1 MKRSSNR
8 APASQSQGC
17 RTGDAGRQEA
27 CRPED
32 LRPRKGPQT
41 ARAPSVSGL
50 VDRLKEL
57 RAQLRITFVVAA
69 PKGSQGAR
77 VTFANASHLGAEVRR
92 VEVHGNAMRLE
103 HAHQLVRDPH
113 SDPLLDGEA
122 PRKDANQPR
131 QLGDSDD
138 LLVRDV
144 ADVSVAV
151 KRQRMMLAEG
161 EK

>member
-77 VTFANASHLGAEVRR
+77 VAFANAAHLGAEVRR
-92 VEVHGNAMRLE
+92 VEVHSNAMRLE
-103 HAHQLVRDPH
+103 DAHQLVRDLHP
-113 SDPLLDGEA
+113 DALLDGE
-122 PRKDANQPR
+122 PSREHANQPR
-131 QLGDSDD
+131 QLGDPDD
-138 LLVRDV
+138 LLMGDV
-144 ADVSVAV
+144 GDVSVAM
-151 KRQRMMLAEG
+151 KRKRVVLAEG
-161 EK
+161 E